1 MSSKLESLIKDL
13 RNALGKFEQVMQKE
27 ENEYIRDSAIKR
39 FEFTYELAWKT
50 LRAYLKEKGVR
61 VYTPRDTIREAFQA
75 GLIDNNPN
83 WMRMVDTRNAT
94 SHIYNEAMAEE
105 VYKTLPVYLPLIKSL
120 VGKLG

>member
-13 RNALGKFEQVMQKE
+13 RNALGKFEQVMKKE

-39 FEFTYELAWKT
+39 FEFTYELAWKA

>member
-94 SHIYNEAMAEE
+94 SHIYNEAMAEG